1 MNPSADLTLC
11 IDCATSHLALA
22 LVRRAAGTLAG
33 TSEDVGRAHSAV
45 MIASL
50 SALLERAG
58 AEARGVTRLVVGI
71 GPGSYTGVRVAVA
84 TAKGLARAWGVPLYG
99 ASSLLALAGSQV
111 APGED
116 ALAVADARRGNVYAQ
131 HVRRL
136 ASEQGVLRYEEVEGP
151 RKLSRDSLVAEFAG
165 VRQVEGVAPDAA
177 ALAWAARLD
186 QAAEPYYL

>member
-1 MNPSADLTLC
+1 MNPSDGLTLC
-11 IDCATSHLALA
+11 IDGATSYLALA
-22 LVRRAAGTLAG
+22 LVRRAEALGS

-50 SALLERAG
+50 GALLERAG
-58 AEARGVTRLVVGI
+58 IEASDVARLVVGI

-84 TAKGLARAWGVPLYG
+84 TAKGLARAWGVPLHG

-136 ASEQGVLRYEEVEGP
+136 ASEPDVLRYEEVEGP
-151 RKLSRDSLVAEFAG
+151 RKLRRDSLATEFPG
-165 VRQVEGVAPDAA
+165 LRLVEGAQPDAA
-177 ALAWAARLD
+177 ALAWAARVD

>member
-1 MNPSADLTLC
+1 MTDGDGLTLC

-22 LVRRAAGTLAG
+22 LVRPAAGVLVSA
-33 TSEDVGRAHSAV
+33 SDDVGRAHSAV
-45 MIASL
+45 MIGSL

-58 AEARGVTRLVVGI
+58 ADGRDVTRLVVGI

-84 TAKGLARAWGVPLYG
+84 TAKGLARAWSVPLTG
-99 ASSLLALAGSQV
+99 ASSLVALAGSRV
-111 APGED
+111 AAGED

-136 ASEQGVLRYEEVEGP
+136 ASEPRVLRYEEVGEP
-151 RKLSRDSLVAEFAG
+151 RKVSRDSLAAEFG
-165 VRQVEGVAPDAA
+165 GLRRVEGGAPDAA
-177 ALAWAARLD
+177 ALAWALRPA